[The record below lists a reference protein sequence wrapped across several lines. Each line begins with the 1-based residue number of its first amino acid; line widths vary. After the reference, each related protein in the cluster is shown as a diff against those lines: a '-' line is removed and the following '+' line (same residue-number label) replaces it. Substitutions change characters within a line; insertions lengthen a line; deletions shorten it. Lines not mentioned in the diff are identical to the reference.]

1 MAKKNTPI
9 ITHTEI
15 LCLAIQTAAR
25 KLHEYD
31 EMVDKCDNMAEREIA
46 AYARDH
52 NAEIWAPKLAALKE
66 LYKIETG
73 TDFV

>member
-1 MAKKNTPI
+1 MAKKSTPI

-15 LCLAIQTAAR
+15 LCLAIQSVSR

-31 EMVDKCDNMAEREIA
+31 EMVDRCDNMIAREMLA
-46 AYARDH
+46 PMRDA
-52 NAEIWAPKLAALKE
+52 NAEIWEPKLAALKE

-73 TDFV
+73 KDFS

>member
-1 MAKKNTPI
+1 MAKKNTPT

-15 LCLAIQTAAR
+15 LCLAIQSAAR

-31 EMVDKCDNMAEREIA
+31 EMVDKCDNSAAREIA
-46 AYARDH
+46 ATARDH
-52 NAEIWAPKLAALKE
+52 NAAIWGPKLAALKD

>member
-1 MAKKNTPI
+1 MAKNNPI

-15 LCLAIQTAAR
+15 LCLAIQSVSR

-31 EMVDKCDNMAEREIA
+31 MVDKSDNLYKQEMFAAMRET
-46 AYARDH
+46 H
-52 NAEIWAPKLAALKE
+52 ESIWAPKLAALKE

-73 TDFV
+73 TDFGDT

>member
-25 KLHEYD
+25 KLNDYD
-31 EMVDKCDNMAEREIA
+31 EMVAKCDSAESREIA
-46 AYARDH
+46 EFARDH
-52 NAEIWAPKLAALKE
+52 NATIWGPKLEALKD

-73 TDFV
+73 KDFV